1 MASPARRR
9 ARDDDD
15 DERRA
20 PSADRYRKSPGLDEE
35 DEESPRARRRRER
48 DEEPA
53 PVSSRRSRDKDEDD
67 DPPPRRGRSRDRDED
82 DDDEPPA
89 RAARRRSRDEDE
101 NEDEEPPARSSRRS
115 RDKDDDEDDEK
126 PARRGRSR
134 SRNDD
139 EDDEDEPVRNRKDTS
154 GWDSYNKK
162 RKKMGTFSNDLKV
175 PDDDQILIKFL
186 DDEPFAS
193 FGQHWITTP
202 KGLRSF
208 TCLEVS
214 CPLCDSAGDTPR
226 PVGAF
231 NVLLLD
237 ENEEPQLYVWAA
249 GPHIAQKLEKRAAAK
264 TGPLTKEYYSVSKG
278 KTGANNK
285 GSTVYEID
293 VVRSRDLKEEWG
305 IAPLRDA
312 ELDAFEPKMATEEK
326 YVRFAPRSELK
337 AVAREAM
344 DDED

>member
-20 PSADRYRKSPGLDEE
+20 PSADRYRKSSTAVDEE
-35 DEESPRARRRRER
+35 DESPRARRRRER

-53 PVSSRRSRDKDEDD
+53 PASSRRTRDKDEDDD
-67 DPPPRRGRSRDRDED
+67 DPPPRRGRSRARDDED
-82 DDDEPPA
+82 
-89 RAARRRSRDEDE
+89 
-101 NEDEEPPARSSRRS
+101 EDEEPPARSSRRS
-115 RDKDDDEDDEK
+115 RDKDDDDEDDEK
-126 PARRGRSR
+126 PARRARSR
-134 SRNDD
+134 SRDDD
-139 EDDEDEPVRNRKDTS
+139 EDDDDDDEPVRNRKDTS

-175 PDDDQILIKFL
+175 PDDEQILIKFL

-231 NVLLLD
+231 NVLLLEED
-237 ENEEPQLYVWAA
+237 EEPQLFVWAA

-278 KTGANNK
+278 KSGANNK

-305 IAPLRDA
+305 ITPLRDA

-337 AVAREAM
+337 AIAREAM
-344 DDED
+344 DDDD